1 MRKLLGVLTV
11 VLALACVPVF
21 ADSHIDFGTGD
32 AGAGGTITKS
42 GSDYTGSGIPLNEM
56 LVCIGATCTNY
67 DLSGSAIG
75 SNADL
80 NGAASLDFDTA
91 TGAFSITGDVEDLGI
106 NSEITLLTGTIG
118 GFDDSLC
125 FNAFCLLSFDPAS
138 DTKNPEL
145 LDALGLAGTSW
156 QMAGFTIGINLDQTN
171 GTWTAS
177 STDIIN
183 TEVPEP
189 ASLLLL
195 GSGLLLG
202 GSLLRRKVGL

>member
-11 VLALACVPVF
+11 VLALACVPVL
-21 ADSHIDFGTGD
+21 ADTHIDFGTGN
-32 AGAGGTITKS
+32 AGAGGTITQS
-42 GSDYTGSGIPLNEM
+42 GSNFTGAGIPLATM
-56 LVCIGATCTNY
+56 LVCIGASCTNY
-67 DLSGSAIG
+67 DLSGPASG
-75 SNADL
+75 TNL
-80 NGAASLDFDTA
+80 TGVASLDFNTS
-91 TGAFSITGDVEDLGI
+91 TGAFSITGDVESLGI
-106 NSEITLLTGTIG
+106 NSDITLLTGTIN
-118 GFDDSLC
+118 GFTHTC
-125 FNAFCLLSFDPAS
+125 NTAVCLLSFDPAS

-145 LDALGLAGTSW
+145 LDALGLAGTQW
-156 QMAGFTIGINLDQTN
+156 QMAGFTIGINLNQPA

-202 GSLLRRKVGL
+202 GSLLRRKLGL